1 MLPTSHKTS
10 YWDNLHTQNETISEK
25 VLAYYE
31 YIDPIGEKVS
41 NVGGWHSKYYNKET
55 FPIQDKWLGELFDAI
70 TQSYNDFIVEDPK
83 PVQIILWMMVSGKD
97 DYIKDHQ
104 HLPGTKQKTI
114 LYKSLHRLGYPVLS
128 GTYYVSMPFGN
139 DQSFYLK
146 DKANNSEH
154 LNTTEGELT
163 LFYSYIMHG
172 TIKNPSTNPRV
183 SIAFNVVPKINNN
196 EH

>member
-1 MLPTSHKTS
+1 MLPISHKTS
-10 YWDNLHTQNETISEK
+10 YWDNLNTQNDIIAEK
-25 VLAYYE
+25 ILAYYE

-70 TQSYNDFIVEDPK
+70 TQSYNDFIVEAPK

-104 HLPGTKQKTI
+104 HLPI
-114 LYKSLHRLGYPVLS
+114 PEEMYRYESLHRLGYPVLS

-139 DQSFYLK
+139 DQSFYIK
-146 DKANNSEH
+146 DKENNLEY

-183 SIAFNVVPKINNN
+183 SIAFNVIPEINKK
-196 EH
+196 